1 MALQAARTDPGESP
15 TRVDSAADVLALRI
29 AAGTYRAGEHLPSV
43 RALAKSLGINPSTVQ
58 VVLARLASLGF
69 VESRRGVGFL
79 VRDIERDGGIET
91 WGYVFR
97 FAQHLPERAARVFAD
112 LLGLRRT
119 LVVDVLRTLGRDPA
133 RHRGTETR
141 RAVER
146 LSLAVATSPDDPETL
161 AHLEL
166 DAFRELTLALGQS
179 ALTAVLNSVGEIYLS
194 EPRAV
199 RAMYADPQ
207 LHVTMWWL
215 LLDEWD
221 AGTLNE
227 ATADRVGEFLARFDE
242 AVVERYVARLRAS
255 GEK

>member
-1 MALQAARTDPGESP
+1 MAPQAARAGLDESR
-15 TRVDSAADVLALRI
+15 TRVDRATDLLALRI
-29 AAGTYRAGEHLPSV
+29 AAGSYRAGEHLPSV

-58 VVLARLASLGF
+58 VVVGRLASLGF

-79 VRDIERDGGIET
+79 VRDIDRDGGIET

-97 FAQHLPERAARVFAD
+97 FARHLPERAARVFAD
-112 LLGLRRT
+112 LLALRRT
-119 LVVDVLRTLGRDPA
+119 LVTDVLRTLARDPV
-133 RHRGTETR
+133 RHRSTETR

-146 LSLAVATSPDDPETL
+146 LSLAVATSAGDAETL

-166 DAFRELTLALGQS
+166 DAFRELTLAVGQS

-207 LHVTMWWL
+207 LHVTMWSL

-221 AGTLNE
+221 AGKLDE
-227 ATADRVGEFLARFDE
+227 AAADRVGEFLARFDE
-242 AVVERYVARLRAS
+242 GVVTRYVARLRAS
-255 GEK
+255 GEE